1 MEKTILSAQKRV
13 HMGRKNYHV
22 RNVGVI
28 PAVVYGA
35 GMVPLNIQVVHNE
48 FAKVL
53 KTAGE
58 STIVELSVDGGNA
71 LHVLIQATQTDPLRD
86 DFTHVDFRAVDMTK
100 KIEAEVK
107 LHFVGESPAVKGLG
121 GTLVKPMD
129 EVRIKAL
136 PADLLSFIEVDISKL
151 ATFDDAIK
159 VKDLSISKAVEVL
172 EDENAVVAL
181 VAAPRSDAE
190 MDELTKKV
198 VVDVTAIEK
207 VEKAKKAGAEGEEGK
222 DAKKDAPAKK

>member
-35 GMVPLNIQVVHNE
+35 GMEPMNIQVVHNE

-58 STIVELSVDGGNA
+58 STIVELSVDGGKD

-136 PADLLSFIEVDISKL
+136 PADLLSFIEVDISAL
-151 ATFDDAIK
+151 ATFDDVIK

-198 VVDVTAIEK
+198 EVDVTAIEK
-207 VEKAKKAGAEGEEGK
+207 VEKAKKAGDEEEGK

>member
-1 MEKTILSAQKRV
+1 MDEKIKTK
-13 HMGRKNYHV
+13 
-22 RNVGVI
+22 
-28 PAVVYGA
+28 
-35 GMVPLNIQVVHNE
+35 VP
-48 FAKVL
+48 
-53 KTAGE
+53 
-58 STIVELSVDGGNA
+58 
-71 LHVLIQATQTDPLRD
+71 
-86 DFTHVDFRAVDMTK
+86 
-100 KIEAEVK
+100 
-107 LHFVGESPAVKGLG
+107 FVFIGESPAVKGLG

-136 PADLLSFIEVDISKL
+136 PGDLLSFIEVDISAL
-151 ATFDDAIK
+151 ATFDDSIQ
-159 VKDLSISKAVEVL
+159 VKDLNISKAVEVL

-207 VEKAKKAGAEGEEGK
+207 VEKAKKASAEGEEGK